1 MIQLRRKRLKDILAH
16 MRERCYGRIGNRS
29 DNAFRLRK
37 FAKMYD
43 KEQTGYVRSNLYT
56 CSALEWCE
64 PGHVI

>member
-1 MIQLRRKRLKDILAH
+1 

-43 KEQTGYVRSNLYT
+43 TEQTGYVRSTLYS
-56 CSALEWCE
+56 CSALKLCNS
-64 PGHVI
+64 GHVVISLQSFLYFCCAQRC